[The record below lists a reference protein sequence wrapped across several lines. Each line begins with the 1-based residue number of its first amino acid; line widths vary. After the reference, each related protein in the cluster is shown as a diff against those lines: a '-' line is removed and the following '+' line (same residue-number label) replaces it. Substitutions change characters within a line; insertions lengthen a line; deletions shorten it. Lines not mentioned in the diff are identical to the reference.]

1 MIITE
6 VVITD
11 FRNYSGVNKLDLE
24 TDDTHNIVLIGGQNG
39 AGKTSMVDAIRLC
52 LYGNRFNGTVLSDSK
67 YQQYLRSVCNKNS
80 KGGLS
85 ISLEIILNEENPP
98 ISINVERTFKKNGDS
113 FDEELIL
120 RKSGSKVELI
130 DHDYWAYYVEK
141 LIPPS
146 SSRYF
151 FFDGEKVRDVMVSD
165 SSSSFL
171 SEAVDN
177 LTGISNLKTLK
188 SDLQELRKRILSKSK
203 SATTGQIPALKQ
215 QISDLDAD
223 IAEKNLSIDD
233 NQAFL
238 DQYLTQYQEL
248 DAERSRLM
256 GANNKKRDD
265 LSYKLKESTSRYED
279 ADRIVSEF
287 CYSKLPFYIAK
298 KTIAKT
304 VSQATE
310 ENSSIIYQ
318 YSISALKDL
327 LDDPEFSTLLNTDL
341 KTTEDVIQRIIDT
354 FSSRIQTT
362 QGSLD
367 ISLAKIEQLKSC
379 VPDEYEITD
388 FITAVNDRDFYGLES
403 NQLSKKLL
411 KLNDNSIKELDNNIS
426 SLNTEI
432 EVIRRQLEIEK
443 AQLISLENKRSA
455 LESDLARE
463 ERLIVLKDVD
473 KESISNIDLVLKNI
487 DNRVSITLD
496 DARSKMEKNIN
507 QIYHVLKN
515 TQDMVK
521 TVRLTDSFE
530 IQLLD
535 FDDNVID
542 TTYISEG
549 EKGILMY
556 SAVFALHSVSKSNF
570 PLIVDSPLGRM
581 DTKHVHNL
589 ANKYFPSIQSQ
600 IVLLSHDR
608 EVIGESLDLL
618 NPIIK
623 SKYTI
628 RKTDKPKIIS
638 GYFE

>member
-6 VVITD
+6 VTITN
-11 FRNYSGVNKLDLE
+11 FRNYSGVNKLNLQ
-24 TDDTHNIVLIGGQNG
+24 TDDAHNIVLIGGQNG

-52 LYGNRFNGTVLSDSK
+52 LYGNRFNGIVLSDSK
-67 YQQYLRSVCNKNS
+67 YQQYLQSVCNKNS
-80 KGGLS
+80 KKGFS
-85 ISLEIILNEENPP
+85 ISMKIILNEERPP
-98 ISINVERTFKKNGDS
+98 IDIHVERIFKKIDDA
-113 FDEELIL
+113 FEEELIL

-130 DHDYWAYYVEK
+130 DQDYWAYYVEK

-151 FFDGEKVRDVMVSD
+151 FFDGEKVRDVMVSN
-165 SSSSFL
+165 SSSNFL

-188 SDLQELRKRILSKSK
+188 NDLHELRKRILSKYK
-203 SATTGQIPALKQ
+203 SALTGQIPILKQ
-215 QISDLDAD
+215 QITEIDFA
-223 IAEKNLSIDD
+223 IAEKIAGIEDK
-233 NQAFL
+233 QAFL
-238 DQYLTQYQEL
+238 DQYSADYQKY

-256 GANNKKRDD
+256 GANNKKKDE
-265 LSYKLKESTSRYED
+265 LSYKLKEATSRFDD

-287 CYSKLPFYIAK
+287 CYSALPFYIARNS
-298 KTIAKT
+298 IAKT
-304 VSQATE
+304 VTQATE

-318 YSISALKDL
+318 YSVSALEGL
-327 LDDPEFSTLLNTDL
+327 LHDPDFSSLIGDDS
-341 KTTEDVIQRIIDT
+341 KATEDVIQKIINT
-354 FSSRIQTT
+354 FSDRIQTSH
-362 QGSLD
+362 GSLD
-367 ISLAKIEQLKSC
+367 ISLSKIEQLKSSI
-379 VPDEYEITD
+379 PNNQDISE
-388 FITAVNDRDFYGLES
+388 FMTAVNDRDFFSHEA
-403 NQLSKKLL
+403 NQLTKKML
-411 KLNDNSIKELDNNIS
+411 KLNDSSIKDLDSSIS
-426 SLNTEI
+426 SLKTEI
-432 EVIRRQLEIEK
+432 EVLHRQLEIEK
-443 AQLISLENKRSA
+443 SQLQNLENKKSA
-455 LESDLARE
+455 LQTDLARE

-473 KESISNIDLVLKNI
+473 KESVTNIDLVIKNI
-487 DNRVSITLD
+487 DSRVSITID
-496 DARSKMEKNIN
+496 NARTKMERNIN

-521 TVRLTDSFE
+521 AIRLTDSFE

-535 FDDNVID
+535 FDDKVID

-556 SAVFALHSVSKSNF
+556 SAVYALHSVSKSNF

-608 EVIGESLDLL
+608 EVIGESLELL
-618 NPIIK
+618 DPIIK

-628 RKTDKPKIIS
+628 RKADKPKIIS